1 MLLQIKK
8 IYTCE
13 GCIYQYDAEHPMGSG
28 KGFTELDEPNFA
40 GSFYSATKAQVEKV
54 LVKIGH
60 VLTSQVATKLR

>member
-1 MLLQIKK
+1 
-8 IYTCE
+8 
-13 GCIYQYDAEHPMGSG
+13 MGSG